1 MKGCV
6 MALNKPRKRV
16 VAAIATAVFL
26 ASGLTVSMTADS
38 SAATVPNRFWCK
50 PSGVGGGWCY
60 RVNKYAP
67 GAHRVPV
74 EAQRHGEPASRHAL
88 HQLPRSLGSQRTLVY
103 NFGTEQQSE
112 LESDKTSE
120 IPSADNVVLMFIL
133 SAFFIASMDRVV
145 DVSVVAVD

>member
-1 MKGCV
+1 M
-6 MALNKPRKRV
+6 
-16 VAAIATAVFL
+16 
-26 ASGLTVSMTADS
+26 
-38 SAATVPNRFWCK
+38 
-50 PSGVGGGWCY
+50 
-60 RVNKYAP
+60 
-67 GAHRVPV
+67 PV
-74 EAQRHGEPASRHAL
+74 EAQRHGVPASRHAL

-120 IPSADNVVLMFIL
+120 IPSADNMVLMFIL

>member
-1 MKGCV
+1 

-16 VAAIATAVFL
+16 VAAITTAVFL

-67 GAHRVPV
+67 GCASSASGSTATWRTGLMTCTTPAAPFLGVP
-74 EAQRHGEPASRHAL
+74 AYS
-88 HQLPRSLGSQRTLVY
+88 S
-103 NFGTEQQSE
+103 
-112 LESDKTSE
+112 
-120 IPSADNVVLMFIL
+120 I
-133 SAFFIASMDRVV
+133 
-145 DVSVVAVD
+145 